1 MADSANPV
9 AVVDFRRRA
18 GRDLL
23 RDALI
28 PAMRA
33 FNHDQMTPGR
43 LNRRRFLFFSAIFGL
58 TSLATWF
65 MADLLWRDGI
75 SGLEIVLLGL
85 FVMLFAHI
93 AAGFCTALVG
103 FYVMNRGG
111 DSCRIAGTG
120 AADDEGPLASTAIVM
135 PVFNEDVSRVFEGL
149 RVIYRS
155 VQETGKLEHFDFFIL
170 SDSNRPNQWIQEE
183 VAWVELCKQVGGF
196 GKIFYRKRRHQINK
210 KSGNVADFLRRWGK
224 NYRYMV
230 VLDADSIMTGRA
242 LVRLATLMERNPQV
256 GIIQTA
262 PRIVQGESLYARLQS
277 FANRL
282 YSPLFLAGLNYW
294 QQHEGNY
301 WGHNAI
307 IRIQPFIDHCALP
320 DLPGSE
326 PFGGRILSH
335 DFVEAAL
342 MRRAGWGVWLA
353 GEIDGSFEEGP
364 PTLIESAKRDRR
376 WCQGNLQHTWLLT
389 ARGFRPANRFH
400 LLMGV
405 MAYASSP
412 LWLLFLALST
422 VHVFG
427 LVARPAAAGLLRAQ
441 DVTTVFGFTIEVPV
455 ALSLFIFTM
464 LLLFLPKIVSVV
476 LTLGQ
481 PESVGRFGGRVKLV
495 VSAVLETVVS
505 VLLAPVNMMFNA
517 KFVLFTLLG
526 QGVGW
531 VTQQRGADDD
541 GSDWREAIITHG
553 GQTVFGVIWGVS
565 SYIISPPFFWWLSP
579 VLAGLV
585 FSIPLSIFL
594 GKASFGRR
602 ARDLGVFLTPEETHP
617 PYELK
622 RLQQNLAEC
631 YRHLPPFEPL
641 RAHYGLM
648 QAVLDPYVNAMHVAL
663 LRQRRPSD
671 EAREWFALLRQR
683 LLAEGPAKFTSK
695 ETMALL
701 LDAESMIWLHREL
714 WSSPP
719 DAIAAWWRL
728 AIRQYNVLTS
738 APTTALYR

>member
-1 MADSANPV
+1 
-9 AVVDFRRRA
+9 
-18 GRDLL
+18 
-23 RDALI
+23 
-28 PAMRA
+28 
-33 FNHDQMTPGR
+33 
-43 LNRRRFLFFSAIFGL
+43 
-58 TSLATWF
+58 
-65 MADLLWRDGI
+65 
-75 SGLEIVLLGL
+75 VL
-85 FVMLFAHI
+85 
-93 AAGFCTALVG
+93 
-103 FYVMNRGG
+103 NRGG
-111 DSCRIAGTG
+111 DHCRISETLAPSDDSPLG
-120 AADDEGPLASTAIVM
+120 ATAIVM

-149 RVIYRS
+149 RVIFRS
-155 VQETGKLEHFDFFIL
+155 VQETKKLEHFDFFIL

-242 LVRLATLMERNPQV
+242 LVRLTALMEQNPQV

-262 PRIVQGESLYARLQS
+262 PRIVHGESLYARLQS

-342 MRRAGWGVWLA
+342 MRRAGWSVWLA
-353 GEIDGSFEEGP
+353 GEIEGSFEEGP
-364 PTLIESAKRDRR
+364 PSLIESAKRDRR
-376 WCQGNLQHTWLLT
+376 WCQGNMQHAWLLT

-400 LLMGV
+400 LFMGV

-422 VHVFG
+422 IHVFD
-427 LVARPAAAGLLRAQ
+427 LVAQSPVVGVLRAH
-441 DVTTVFGFTIEVPV
+441 DTTSIFGFMIEVPV
-455 ALSLFIFTM
+455 ALTLFIFTL
-464 LLLFLPKIVSVV
+464 LLLFLPKLVSVV
-476 LTLGQ
+476 LTLGN
-481 PESVGRFGGRVKLV
+481 PEAVGRFGGRLRLV
-495 VSAVLETVVS
+495 LSAVLETAAS

-553 GQTVFGVIWGVS
+553 GQTVFGVIWGLS

-585 FSIPLSIFL
+585 FSMPISIFL
-594 GKASFGRR
+594 SKASFGRR
-602 ARDLGVFLTPEETHP
+602 ARELGVFLTPEETHP

-641 RAHYGLM
+641 RANYGLM

-671 EAREWFALLRQR
+671 EAREWFGLLRRR
-683 LLAEGPAKFTSK
+683 LLAEGPGKFTSK

-719 DAIAAWWRL
+719 DAIAEWWRL
-728 AIRQYNVLTS
+728 AVRQYNVLTS
-738 APTTALYR
+738 VPTTALYR